1 MNIGALAAAL
11 GTSPAVIPAVNAVLM
26 EFAHNYGAAAPEP
39 CPTPSLPNI
48 SLLIWIVEDDP
59 DHHFEDDRYHP
70 AASMRDE
77 VESRLSELEPEAV
90 DQHVEAAAAELET
103 SDEAVLMKAL
113 ITINY
118 RSCKMRCF
126 YDSRMDQGFFQVS
139 SFPLTRKSP
148 RHMLQKRG
156 PCLARHTSTSAGGSP
171 AADSPPTRR
180 RPAPASGPEA
190 MPPRRSPRLVEDL
203 HCNRPASQGN
213 SSPAKSSARVKA

>member
-1 MNIGALAAAL
+1 MCTLTAAVFTRNDSRGSLSRRL
-11 GTSPAVIPAVNAVLM
+11 GTPHVL
-26 EFAHNYGAAAPEP
+26 FAQR
-39 CPTPSLPNI
+39 
-48 SLLIWIVEDDP
+48 LLAGPVP
-59 DHHFEDDRYHP
+59 LRQ
-70 AASMRDE
+70 SGS
-77 VESRLSELEPEAV
+77 V
-90 DQHVEAAAAELET
+90 
-103 SDEAVLMKAL
+103 
-113 ITINY
+113 

-126 YDSRMDQGFFQVS
+126 CDSKMDQGFFQVS
-139 SFPLTRKSP
+139 SFQPTRKSP